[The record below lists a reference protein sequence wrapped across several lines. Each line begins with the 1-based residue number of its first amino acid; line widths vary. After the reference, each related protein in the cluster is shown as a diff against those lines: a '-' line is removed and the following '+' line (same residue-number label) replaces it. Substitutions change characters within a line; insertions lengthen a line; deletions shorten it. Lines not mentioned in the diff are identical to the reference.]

1 MMMEIEKYI
10 RYAPLAVGLKPSAM
24 ECKARLRG
32 LERMMYSK
40 TIMHLQETF
49 SDVVKTDKT
58 GLSKTAHTRWMISA
72 FANFLPGSTIF
83 RLA

>member
-32 LERMMYSK
+32 LERSHY
-40 TIMHLQETF
+40 
-49 SDVVKTDKT
+49 
-58 GLSKTAHTRWMISA
+58 
-72 FANFLPGSTIF
+72 
-83 RLA
+83 